1 MQNYRVLLAFLLVPL
16 VPVILYFLSV
26 LAFFAIPAKGES
38 PPADILAFVF
48 GFLPFS
54 YGFTVVVW
62 LPAYI
67 FMTRHGLT
75 RLRNYTIAGA
85 ISFFLVSL
93 LFVFHNPAFLVFSF
107 FCAIMGALYGSAFW
121 RLITPAG
128 PSIAL

>member
-26 LAFFAIPAKGES
+26 LAFFAIPAKVES
-38 PPADILAFVF
+38 PPVDILAFVF

-67 FMTRHGLT
+67 FMARHGLT

-85 ISFFLVSL
+85 ILFFLVSL
-93 LFVFHNPAFLVFSF
+93 LFVLHNPAFLVFSF
-107 FCAIMGALYGSAFW
+107 FCALMGALYGSVFW